1 MSKTKTRL
9 PPTPI
14 VKRRLWATSAGR
26 CQLEGC
32 NVKLTE
38 NPRTRGY
45 LGRGYIA
52 HIYGAEDGGP
62 RSEHD
67 LSPEQL
73 RSYENLM
80 ILCDACHRNIDR
92 DAVDDYPAD
101 RLFAAKKKHLEDIA
115 RLTNYAS
122 APRTQILLYGSKVG
136 RHDAPLNFRDTS
148 AAVLLTHQPN
158 DSSAIEINVKGL
170 SLEDDRANYWQ
181 VQLEHLE
188 TEFINKVNSLR
199 DTGRPTHYS
208 VFTLAPQP
216 LMIKL
221 GILLGEL
228 VDVTCY
234 QRNKEPESWGWR
246 VTEQIAT
253 HTIQQTRKGG
263 GAVALKLSLSAEIT
277 DDRITR
283 VLGDD
288 CSIWNLTHSAP
299 NNDYLRSAADL
310 SDFRKTL
317 RRAFSEIKLAHGE
330 DSVIHLFPAGPVT
343 TMVEAGRVWMPK
355 ADLPLKIYDQNRKT
369 GGFVE
374 AIFINPKSN

>member
-1 MSKTKTRL
+1 MPKTKTRL
-9 PPTPI
+9 PPTTT
-14 VKRRLWATSAGR
+14 VKRRLWTTSAGR

-32 NVKLTE
+32 NVQLSL
-38 NPRTRGY
+38 NPRTKTY
-45 LGRGYIA
+45 MNRGYIA
-52 HIYGAEDGGP
+52 HIYGAEEGGP

-67 LSPEQL
+67 LNPEQL
-73 RSYENLM
+73 RDFDNLM
-80 ILCDACHRNIDR
+80 MLCDACHRNIDR

-101 RLFAAKKKHLEDIA
+101 RLLAAKKKHLEDIA

-136 RHDAPLNFRDTS
+136 KHDAPLNFRDTS
-148 AAVLLTHQPN
+148 AAVLSTYQPN

-170 SLEDDRANYWQ
+170 SLEDDRATYWR

-188 TEFINKVNSLR
+188 TEFTNKVHSLR
-199 DTGRPTHYS
+199 NTGRPTHYS

-234 QRNKEPESWGWR
+234 QRNREPESWGWR
-246 VTEQIAT
+246 DTKQTAT
-253 HTIQQTRKGG
+253 HIIQQTRRGG
-263 GAVALKLSLSAEIT
+263 GEVALKLSLSAEIT
-277 DDRITR
+277 DERITR

-288 CSIWNLTHSAP
+288 CSIWNLTHAAP
-299 NNDYLRSAADL
+299 SNDYLRSAADL
-310 SDFRKTL
+310 SDFRTTL
-317 RRAFSEIKLAHGE
+317 RRAFSEIKLNHGE
-330 DSVIHLFPAGPVT
+330 DSVICLFPAGPVT
-343 TMVEAGRVWMPK
+343 TMVETGRVWMPK
-355 ADLPLKIYDQNRKT
+355 ADLPLKIYDQNHKT
-369 GGFVE
+369 GGFAE